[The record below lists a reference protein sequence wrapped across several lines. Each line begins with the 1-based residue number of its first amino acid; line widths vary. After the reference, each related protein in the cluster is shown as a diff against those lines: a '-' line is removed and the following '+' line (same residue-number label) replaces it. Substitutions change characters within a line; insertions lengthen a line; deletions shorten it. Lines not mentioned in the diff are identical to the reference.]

1 MTGDFEKAFRGLLK
15 SVIQEVLKET
25 LGAHVPTVGHPSNPS
40 DSDERFLLRPRE
52 AAERLGISQKN
63 LYTMTKSGVLP
74 CVRVGRL
81 VRYST
86 ETIRQWI
93 RNTES
98 SEVVVASTRRST
110 SKPKPTTVTVPK
122 QRKPR
127 QKTTPARTPGT
138 TAKATSEHT
147 PWEET
152 AAPRLYKATE
162 AKSEER
168 TNPFSLLL
176 KELGVER
183 NALPT
188 IANGDLRRIAEVDL
202 PTMHG
207 WIYLG
212 RELPEAALNKL
223 REHFGAYRAK
233 QS

>member
-1 MTGDFEKAFRGLLK
+1 MTGDFESALRGLLK
-15 SVIQEVLKET
+15 STIQEVIKET
-25 LGAHVPTVGHPSNPS
+25 LGAHVPAVGHPSGPP

-52 AAERLGISQKN
+52 AAERLAISERQ
-63 LYTMTKSGVLP
+63 LFSITKSGLLP

-98 SEVVVASTRRST
+98 SEVVVVSTRRST
-110 SKPKPTTVTVPK
+110 SKPNPITVTVPNQK
-122 QRKPR
+122 KPR

-138 TAKATSEHT
+138 AAKATSEDT
-147 PWEET
+147 PRKET
-152 AAPRLYKATE
+152 AAPRQHKAIET
-162 AKSEER
+162 KSEER
-168 TNPFSLLL
+168 VSPFSLLL

-183 NALPT
+183 TALPSIT
-188 IANGDLRRIAEVDL
+188 NGDLMRIAEVDI
-202 PTMHG
+202 PTLHS
-207 WIYLG
+207 WIYHG

-223 REHFGAYRAK
+223 REHFAAYRAE

>member
-1 MTGDFEKAFRGLLK
+1 MTGYFESAFRGLLK
-15 SVIQEVLKET
+15 SVIQEVMKENVD
-25 LGAHVPTVGHPSNPS
+25 AYVPAVGHPSGPS

-52 AAERLGISQKN
+52 AAERLAISERQ
-63 LYTMTKSGVLP
+63 LFSITKSGTLP

-98 SEVVVASTRRST
+98 GEVVVPTRYRST
-110 SKPKPTTVTVPK
+110 EKPKPTTVTVPK
-122 QRKPR
+122 LKKPR
-127 QKTTPARTPGT
+127 QKTTPARSPRT
-138 TAKATSEHT
+138 TVKATSEDT
-147 PWEET
+147 PRKET
-152 AAPRLYKATE
+152 AARRQHKATE
-162 AKSEER
+162 TESEER
-168 TNPFSLLL
+168 VNPFSVLL

-183 NALPT
+183 SAMPSIT
-188 IANGDLRRIAEVDL
+188 NGDLMRIAEVDL

-223 REHFGAYRAK
+223 REHFGAYRVE
-233 QS
+233 QN